1 MFINID
7 IIAKAPH
14 IYMWAGIGD
23 GLSRE
28 AEVRFA
34 TEGLKLDPPSNLGLA
49 IAKSCESPFLEYGKK
64 ALADCKANIA
74 SEAIE
79 RIATDVLVYTGYVWN
94 LTNRKDYYYNSSLA
108 HAFYNASTAIKREG
122 TFMHGEIVAFGVMV
136 LNAYRENE
144 KDLRRIGEFN
154 KSVGLPTRLSDL
166 GLSYS
171 HLDTLAEKAQDT
183 TEWQRSEKVLSV
195 EKFKEA
201 IKKADQFGQTL

>member
-1 MFINID
+1 
-7 IIAKAPH
+7 
-14 IYMWAGIGD
+14 
-23 GLSRE
+23 
-28 AEVRFA
+28 
-34 TEGLKLDPPSNLGLA
+34 
-49 IAKSCESPFLEYGKK
+49 
-64 ALADCKANIA
+64 
-74 SEAIE
+74 
-79 RIATDVLVYTGYVWN
+79 
-94 LTNRKDYYYNSSLA
+94 
-108 HAFYNASTAIKREG
+108 
-122 TFMHGEIVAFGVMV
+122 MHGEIVAFGVMV